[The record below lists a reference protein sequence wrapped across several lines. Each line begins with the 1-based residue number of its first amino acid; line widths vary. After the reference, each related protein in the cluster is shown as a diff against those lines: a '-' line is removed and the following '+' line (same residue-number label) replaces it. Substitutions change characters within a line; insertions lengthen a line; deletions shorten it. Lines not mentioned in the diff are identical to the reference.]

1 MDSCPTFLCFLINYY
16 HSLQIARSTVRRHSR
31 WFQALDIRSSKAMS
45 RTVQLSLRSALQIA
59 QNSQTEHIDPRIT
72 QILEDALAKIWRNVQ
87 AQPNSYIM
95 SELEFAVFNRYR
107 SRPEFQNETARK
119 AVSRYWNSRSANNGV
134 RMPIPYLG

>member
-1 MDSCPTFLCFLINYY
+1 
-16 HSLQIARSTVRRHSR
+16 
-31 WFQALDIRSSKAMS
+31 MS